1 MPARVW
7 RDAFREFL
15 AVDFSAEISRIAAPA
30 LIHRRR
36 TRHLQPAAERER
48 WRRRLRQA
56 TVVDYPGTGHAL
68 HWEEPARVGAD
79 IAGFLARVADGRV
92 VD

>member
-1 MPARVW
+1 M
-7 RDAFREFL
+7 
-15 AVDFSAEISRIAAPA
+15 DFSAEISRIAAPA
-30 LIHRRR
+30 LILAGGRDTFSRRQER
-36 TRHLQPAAERER
+36 DALAAAP
-48 WRRRLRQA
+48 RQA

-79 IAGFLARVADGRV
+79 IGRFLARVGDGRA